1 MEINLEFIIRYFSY
15 SIMGVYLICLLLIFI
30 YSLTQLNMLRYFLS
44 FEKKKEKNLVI
55 MPPLPTELPNVTIQ
69 LPLYNELYVVE
80 RLLECI
86 SKIEYPKNKLQIQVL
101 DDSTDESLA
110 LTESLVLKH
119 QKNNIPIEHITRID
133 RNGFKAGAL
142 KYGLESAKGDFI
154 AIFDADFLPQTDWL
168 LKTIPHF
175 QNPKIGVVQTRWG
188 HLNRNYSVLTEIQA
202 FALDAHFLLEQ
213 VGRNQQNHFINFNG
227 TAGIWRKE
235 CIFDAGNWEGDTLTE
250 DLDLSYRAQLKQWK
264 FHYLDDVITPAE
276 LPVSLSAIRSQQFRW
291 NKGGAENFR
300 KMIGR
305 VVRSKKI
312 SLSTKFNALFHLL
325 NSSMFLNVLL
335 VAVLSVP
342 LLFIKAYYPNLRIL
356 FNLSGLFILSTLIF
370 FSCYWFIHK
379 RIYDGGINS
388 FLEYIKRFLLFYSLV
403 MGFALHNSI
412 AVIEGYLGKKSP
424 FVRTPKFNIK
434 KDSNSIS
441 TNKYSL
447 KNTTIYTFIELLF
460 ALYFLF
466 GMVSAFWVS
475 AEGDFGLFPF
485 HLLLFIG
492 FSSITYHGLKK
503 TV

>member
-1 MEINLEFIIRYFSY
+1 MVLEYII
-15 SIMGVYLICLLLIFI
+15 ITI
-30 YSLTQLNMLRYFLS
+30 YSLALILIFMYALAQLNLLFNYRS
-44 FEKKKEKNLVI
+44 AQKKEDTSPKFDFTNSKEI
-55 MPPLPTELPNVTIQ
+55 PKVTIQ
-69 LPLYNELYVVE
+69 LPVYNEMYVME
-80 RLLECI
+80 RLLDNI
-86 SKIEYPKNKLQIQVL
+86 VTLEYPREKLEIQVL
-101 DDSTDESLA
+101 DDSSDESIVT
-110 LTESLVLKH
+110 TEKH
-119 QKNNIPIEHITRID
+119 IKRLQKTGINIQHIR
-133 RNGFKAGAL
+133 RSNRQGFKAGAL
-142 KYGLESAKGDFI
+142 KEGLEIATGEFI

-175 QNPKIGVVQTRWG
+175 QNPEIGVVQTRWG

-264 FHYLDDVITPAE
+264 FHYLDEVITPAE

>member
-1 MEINLEFIIRYFSY
+1 MEIKLEIIARYFSFAVVG
-15 SIMGVYLICLLLIFI
+15 IYLLCLLLIFI
-30 YSLTQLNMLRYFLS
+30 YSLTQLNMLRYYLRY
-44 FEKKKEKNLVI
+44 ENKKINT
-55 MPPLPTELPNVTIQ
+55 PDPLPSLPKTLPKITIQ

-101 DDSTDESLA
+101 DDSTDESLE
-110 LTESLVLKH
+110 LSKRLVLKH
-119 QKNNIPIEHITRID
+119 QKNKIPVELITRKD
-133 RNGFKAGAL
+133 RKGFKAGAL
-142 KYGLESAKGDFI
+142 KHGLETATGDFI
-154 AIFDADFLPQTDWL
+154 AIFDADFLPQSDWL

-175 QNPKIGVVQTRWG
+175 KNPNTGVVQTRWG
-188 HLNRNYSVLTEIQA
+188 HLNRDFSVLTEIQA

-235 CIFDAGNWEGDTLTE
+235 CILDAGNWEGDTLTE
-250 DLDLSYRAQLKQWK
+250 DLDLSYRAQLKKWK
-264 FHYLDDVITPAE
+264 FQYLDDVVTPAE
-276 LPVSLSAIRSQQFRW
+276 LPVTLSAIRSQQFRW

-305 VVRSKKI
+305 VIRSNNI
-312 SLSTKFNALFHLL
+312 SFSVKFNALFHLL
-325 NSSMFLNVLL
+325 NSSMFLNVLV

-342 LLFIKAYYPNLRIL
+342 LLYIKAHYPDLRFL
-356 FNLSGLFILSTLIF
+356 FNLSGLFIASTLIF
-370 FSCYWFIHK
+370 FICYWFIHK
-379 RIYDGGINS
+379 RIFGGGLSS

-403 MGFALHNSI
+403 MGFAVHNSI
-412 AVIEGYLGKKSP
+412 AVLEGHMGKKSP
-424 FVRTPKFNIK
+424 FVRTPKFNINA
-434 KDSNSIS
+434 DSSPIS

-447 KNTTIYTFIELLF
+447 KNSSIFTLIEFFF

-466 GMVSAFWVS
+466 GMLSAFHVS

-492 FSSITYHGLKK
+492 FSSIFYHGLKRNL
-503 TV
+503 